1 MFRLPQHGRS
11 VRQYKSGVMEAVTR
25 HSDRLVSQGAWP
37 LAALDKPAG
46 QRRAQHVQHSSC
58 AEAPVAGVLAR
69 ERPALPSEGLQC
81 LIKQLGMTSRRRL
94 PHALLFHRLPPRCP
108 GGHPT
113 GGGSEAVPVACRA

>member
-11 VRQYKSGVMEAVTR
+11 VRQYRSGVMEAVTR

-46 QRRAQHVQHSSC
+46 QRRAQHVQHLSC

-81 LIKQLGMTSRRRL
+81 LIKQLGMTSGEDFRML
-94 PHALLFHRLPPRCP
+94 SCF
-108 GGHPT
+108 T
-113 GGGSEAVPVACRA
+113 GSHHVAQVGTPLEVDLKLCQ